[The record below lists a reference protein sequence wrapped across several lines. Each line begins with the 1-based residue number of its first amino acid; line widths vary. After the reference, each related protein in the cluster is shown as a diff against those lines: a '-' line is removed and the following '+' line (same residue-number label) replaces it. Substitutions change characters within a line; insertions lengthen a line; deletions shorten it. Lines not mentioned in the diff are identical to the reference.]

1 MIDAMERVRG
11 ANPTDVAVD
20 HEVRLRRLEAA
31 VNWARAAAVGAWSV
45 FGGGLLVTWWHL
57 AQNGW
62 RM

>member
-1 MIDAMERVRG
+1 MEKQRQMIDAMERVRG

-31 VNWARAAAVGAWSV
+31 VNWARV